1 MEPAKTLIDSGSS
14 RNFIDQDY
22 VKKNG
27 LETTKLKTKK
37 SVVAIDGKELKDA
50 ISEKTEQKVEVEG
63 KTLKC
68 TFYIM
73 TLGDLD
79 IILGKDWLEEAEPM
93 IEWKDLTITY
103 REPLTGKAAKEESPI
118 PEEFRDFEDLFG
130 EEGFK
135 ELPPHRGEFDCAIDL
150 IEGKELPKPAK

>member
-27 LETTKLKTKK
+27 LQTTKLRAKK

-63 KTLKC
+63 KTLQC
-68 TFYIM
+68 TFYVM
-73 TLGDLD
+73 TLGDTD

-103 REPLTGKAAKEESPI
+103 KDTLTGKAAKEASPI
-118 PEEFRDFEDLFG
+118 PDEFRDFEYLFG

-135 ELPPHRGEFDCAIDL
+135 ELPPHRG
-150 IEGKELPKPAK
+150 